1 MAYRSDLS
9 IEAQREYD
17 DFNALL
23 DAVAKNDN
31 ATAWRM
37 IARVVDVDDGNVFN
51 VDGDK
56 VYASRPD
63 YLHEDF
69 HGTDRVDMMTAM
81 HIAAI
86 SGHLDMVKLLVT
98 HGARI
103 NTLNEKCL
111 TPLVYAIEHGHVE
124 VVEFLLEHGADTTIP
139 EICADGEVNAPVAAV
154 LCTPH
159 PVELTKQKRLKLLE
173 LVLKYGAS
181 PDSFFTDGSPSP
193 CALER
198 ATSLEEA
205 CALVRAGANIEDVEK
220 DDVDQEIVEY
230 LECVEAADGEAGCDQ
245 RRSRFEKLHKGLR
258 AEAKSKKEQL
268 CYFRQMCAEVRRS
281 ARTRYHKAQNKR
293 EKENQA

>member
-9 IEAQREYD
+9 IESQREYD

-31 ATAWRM
+31 GTAWRM
-37 IARVVDVDDGNVFN
+37 IARGVDVDDGDVFN
-51 VDGDK
+51 LDGEQ

-63 YLHEDF
+63 YLHEDL
-69 HGTDRVDMMTAM
+69 HGTDRVNMMTAM

-86 SGHLDMVKLLVT
+86 SGHLDMVKLLVA

-103 NTLNEKCL
+103 NAFNARCI
-111 TPLVYAIEHGHVE
+111 TPLVYAIDHGHVE

-139 EICADGEVNAPVAAV
+139 EICEDGEVNAPVAAV

-205 CALVRAGANIEDVEK
+205 RALVRAGARIEYVDK
-220 DDVDQEIVEY
+220 YDVDKEIVEY
-230 LECVEAADGEAGCDQ
+230 LESAADGEAGCDQ
-245 RRSRFEKLHKGLR
+245 RRSRFEKLHEGLR
-258 AEAKSKKEQL
+258 AEAKSKKEHL
-268 CYFRQMCAEVRRS
+268 CHLRKLCAQVRRS